1 MKGNLINSKRILM
14 FIVFLFTC
22 ILIISLKNNWI
33 TKDHL
38 NPSSKRDITV
48 NLIHERGK
56 LIIDYNWIGYK
67 ETSTLEEYI
76 ILRYDLNSMKLE
88 NHSSISSIKNLNKI
102 LPNLRGDTLDYS
114 QDKGKLIVP
123 LDITKKSDS
132 ITFSIIENE
141 SRSQDIEV
149 YYVHIVNLPM
159 DSITGW
165 IKKDTFDTEIIY

>member
-1 MKGNLINSKRILM
+1 MKANLINAKKII
-14 FIVFLFTC
+14 FFVFLFLC

-48 NLIHERGK
+48 HLIHERGK
-56 LIIDYNWIGYK
+56 LIIEYNWIGYK
-67 ETSTLEEYI
+67 EISTLEEYI
-76 ILRYDLNSMKLE
+76 ILQYDSNSMKLE
-88 NHSSISSIKNLNKI
+88 NNNSISSIKNLNKI
-102 LPNLRGDTLDYS
+102 LPNLKGDTLDYS

-165 IKKDTFDTEIIY
+165 VRKDTFNTQILQ